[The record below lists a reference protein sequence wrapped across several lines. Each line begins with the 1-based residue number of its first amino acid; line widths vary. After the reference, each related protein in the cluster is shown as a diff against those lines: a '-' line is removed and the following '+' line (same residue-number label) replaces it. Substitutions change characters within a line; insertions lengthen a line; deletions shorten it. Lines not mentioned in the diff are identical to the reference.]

1 MTSQI
6 FPPHGE
12 MDTYVHGQV
21 LVVHAYGSWN
31 MEMRQQSRLRTA
43 PLIAQLQ
50 AHGPWGNIVVVHDTL
65 VSGLELFESGRKSVE
80 AIRATGQLK
89 AAAWVIAP
97 SVEGYGLLLGRY
109 RDIYKDLIPC
119 DVFDDLPAAMQWIE
133 GQLAGS
139 GP

>member
-1 MTSQI
+1 MNRQI
-6 FPPHGE
+6 FPPHGD
-12 MDTYVHGQV
+12 MDTYVQGQV
-21 LVVHAYGSWN
+21 LVVHVYGSWN
-31 MEMRQQSRLRTA
+31 MEMRQQSSRRTA
-43 PLIAQLQ
+43 PLITQLQ
-50 AHGPWGNIVVVHDTL
+50 AHGAWGNVVVVHDTL

-80 AIRATGQLK
+80 AIRATGQLR
-89 AAAWVIAP
+89 AMAWVIDP

-119 DVFDDLPAAMQWIE
+119 EVFGDLPSALQWVE